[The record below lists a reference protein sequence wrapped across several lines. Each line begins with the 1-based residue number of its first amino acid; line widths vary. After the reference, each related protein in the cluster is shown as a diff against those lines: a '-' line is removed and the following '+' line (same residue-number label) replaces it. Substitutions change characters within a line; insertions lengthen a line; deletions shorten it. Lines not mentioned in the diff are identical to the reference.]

1 MIKVIH
7 KWSIYAIFMIFF
19 LLTATV
25 LIIDTKIIHG
35 VSVAKQFWFFTFLP
49 VTGIIACMLTL
60 RKSFYFAWNHITNL
74 NMIVMTVVITGIY
87 LSTNTHEVMKTG
99 TLLLVITSYFY
110 FLAFFQLNKTTDI
123 TFHFM
128 LIALAFIEVIW
139 GYCQLYAYLPSQNSR
154 FGLTGSFN
162 NPGPYA
168 AFLAIIMPF
177 SLYWTIRLIQ
187 KLRTIVRQKGRKG
200 RTEADNEIATIVLL
214 LFLSGSTLIGT
225 ITILPATMA
234 RSAWLAGMAGSSI
247 VLFYLFKIK
256 EKLQKIH
263 KQHPK
268 GYLILFISFIL
279 MLSIACYGI
288 YRLKKD
294 SADGRLL
301 VWKISLSSLKEH
313 PLTGV
318 GIGNFPAA
326 YGEAQANYFMQ
337 ENSSP
342 REKWLADIP
351 EYGFNEFLQIAV
363 EGGIIG
369 IVLFLILLCSTLWY
383 GLRNIRHNPHTV
395 APIAAFTAFGLV
407 SFFSYPL
414 STLAL
419 AILFTLLL
427 ALCNTS
433 QVQISSRG
441 KLHPIF
447 IYLLFLGINIGII
460 YPKYQTRQAYAQW
473 AQAQKYYDMKIFATA
488 AESYEALYPI
498 LKVYPD
504 FLFEYGDALSKTGHL
519 DKGNRILSEAARGMA
534 DPMIYNLIGKNYQAK
549 KQFHRAEYYFLK
561 AHYLVPNRLYPLFL
575 LAHLYQEM
583 ELPEKAFQT
592 AQQVINADVKINSTA
607 TKEIKFKMKQ
617 LAKNIQESSFLTGV
631 SHQ

>member
-1 MIKVIH
+1 MIKAIH
-7 KWSIYAIFMIFF
+7 KWSTYAIFLIFF
-19 LLTATV
+19 LLTATM

-49 VTGIIACMLTL
+49 AAGIIACILTL

-74 NMIVMTVVITGIY
+74 NMITMTVAITGIY

-110 FLAFFQLNKTTDI
+110 FLAFFQLNKTADI

-139 GYCQLYAYLPSQNSR
+139 GYCQLYSYLPSQNSR
-154 FGLTGSFN
+154 FSITGSFN

-168 AFLAIIMPF
+168 AFLAIVIPF
-177 SLYWTIRLIQ
+177 SLYWTIRLAQ
-187 KLRTIVRQKGRKG
+187 KLITIVQQKGR
-200 RTEADNEIATIVLL
+200 TVTAEADNEIATIALL
-214 LFLSGSTLIGT
+214 LFLSGSTLIGI

-234 RSAWLAGMAGSSI
+234 RSAWFAGMAGSGI
-247 VLFYLFKIK
+247 ILFYLFKLK
-256 EKLQKIH
+256 EKLHKIH
-263 KQHPK
+263 QQHPK
-268 GYLILFISFIL
+268 GYLTLLISFIL
-279 MLSIACYGI
+279 VLSIACYGI

-326 YGEAQANYFMQ
+326 YGEAQTNYFMQ
-337 ENSSP
+337 GDFTP
-342 REKWLADIP
+342 REKLLADIP

-369 IVLFLILLCSTLWY
+369 IALFLILLCSTLWY
-383 GLRNIRHNPHTV
+383 GLRNIRHNPHMV
-395 APIAAFTAFGLV
+395 APVAAFIAFGIV
-407 SFFSYPL
+407 SLFSYPL

-419 AILFTLLL
+419 AILFPLLL

-433 QVQISSRG
+433 QVQNPSRG
-441 KLHPIF
+441 KMHPIF
-447 IYLLFLGINIGII
+447 IYLLLLGINIGII
-460 YPKYQTRQAYAQW
+460 YPKYQMRQAYTQW

-488 AESYEALYPI
+488 AESYGALYQT
-498 LKVYPD
+498 LKIHPD
-504 FLFEYGDALSKTGHL
+504 FLFEYGDALSKTGHF
-519 DKGNRILSEAARGMA
+519 DKGNQILSEAAQGMA
-534 DPMIYNLIGKNYQAK
+534 DPMIFNLIGKNYQAQ
-549 KQFHRAEYYFLK
+549 KQFHQAEYYFLK

-575 LAHLYQEM
+575 LAYLYQEM
-583 ELPEKAFQT
+583 ELPEKALQT
-592 AQQVINADVKINSTA
+592 ARQVINAEVKINSTA
-607 TKEIKFKMKQ
+607 TKEIKFKMKE
-617 LAKNIQESSFLTGV
+617 LAENIQESSFLNGV